1 MNNPITKPALTVSL
15 KKPSI
20 RIYKETLHL
29 IGNPEYVLLSVNFA
43 DNTLVITPSITFDAK
58 AHNVGKYLK
67 NSSKSVVLYSTP
79 LIRSLQQMSGDWQT
93 DKAYRMYGQLALD
106 KKCVQFKLAD
116 AISIN

>member
-1 MNNPITKPALTVSL
+1 MNNPITKPVLTVSL

-29 IGNPEYVLLSVNFA
+29 IGNPEYVLLSLNFV
-43 DNTLVITPSITFDAK
+43 DKTLVITPSITFDAK

-67 NSSKSVVLYSTP
+67 HRSKSVVLYSTP
-79 LIRSLQQMSGDWQT
+79 LIRSLQQMGGNWQK
-93 DKAYRMYGQLALD
+93 DKAYRILGQLTYD
-106 KKCVQFKLAD
+106 KKCIQFKITD

>member
-15 KKPSI
+15 KKPCI

-29 IGNPEYVLLSVNFA
+29 IGNPEYVILSVNFS

-79 LIRSLQQMSGDWQT
+79 LIKSLQQMSGSWQK
-93 DKAYRMYGQLALD
+93 DKAYRMYGHLVSH
-106 KKCVQFKLAD
+106 KKSVQFKLQD
-116 AISIN
+116 AVIIN